1 MGKFLNKRGQASAPF
16 ELFVA
21 VTIMAF
27 VIIIGYQTLD
37 RVNREVCLSTVDR
50 EMTNFKI
57 NLEYTV
63 ARKSQNKIFF
73 NPDPKCFASKTT
85 VMKIEVEDNKSVCAS
100 RCSYPSDT
108 CYVMT
113 FYNEN
118 IPDAFKQKCLDL
130 PKYTSFVAD
139 PGSCEIKTNDEV
151 NSDMEGYKAIK
162 PMDAGN
168 ILIGSYI
175 FRNISPAGETF
186 PKVCVFYKA

>member
-1 MGKFLNKRGQASAPF
+1 VGKFFGQRGQASAPF

-27 VIIIGYQTLD
+27 VIVIGYQTLEQI
-37 RVNREVCLSTVDR
+37 NREVCLSTVER

-57 NLEYTV
+57 NLEDTV

-73 NPDPKCFASKTT
+73 SPDPKCFSSKNT
-85 VMKIEVEDNKSVCAS
+85 VMKIEIEKSKSVCAS

-113 FYNEN
+113 FQNPN
-118 IPDAFKQKCLDL
+118 IANAFKQKCLDL
-130 PKYTSFVAD
+130 PKYTSFV
-139 PGSCEIKTNDEV
+139 
-151 NSDMEGYKAIK
+151 SDASDNGLCSDVELSKDNYHAINPME
-162 PMDAGN
+162 AGT
-168 ILIGSYI
+168 IMIGSYI

-186 PKVCVFYKA
+186 PKVCVFYRP